1 MKPNFLSNI
10 LLNDEI
16 EGKKSIKK
24 NKKKTESIGLT

>member
-1 MKPNFLSNI
+1 MKPNFLSNT

-24 NKKKTESIGLT
+24 KKTESIGLT

>member
-24 NKKKTESIGLT
+24 KKKTESIGLT

>member
-24 NKKKTESIGLT
+24 KKKLSQLG

>member
-24 NKKKTESIGLT
+24 KKLSQLG

>member
-24 NKKKTESIGLT
+24 NKKKLSQLG

>member
-1 MKPNFLSNI
+1 MKPNFLSNT

-24 NKKKTESIGLT
+24 KTESIGLT